1 MAADVKSNFVHT
13 LSLDRKTTLLHINA
27 NDGYDCKTSETTPVF
42 VLDVSYSM
50 GNEYINQIGRLK
62 YALTKAG
69 FNDSTPIHVILFGR
83 DIHRRITTVGGLSN
97 LPTYIENNCDQ
108 RSTYMA
114 RGENNVASYFLDS
127 YLQIRGNIL
136 LITVS
141 DGDVFD
147 INSFRSEIERIRP
160 LIDCSRIITMGC
172 RIGFNGTNTGSTEA
186 IAILGI
192 LSNNDFGIV
201 DFQGNER
208 TRITDY
214 ATNNPFISFL
224 NNNRCRERLTITGG
238 TLRQYIDT
246 PPRTEIMFNPQKGF
260 TFLVNHEEGT
270 PITLAIDGIT
280 LTFTSNMISEQALNN
295 YIQDITRRV
304 KMAKV
309 SGIDVTQSLRV
320 INDFQQLLFNAI
332 NNAYTEQEQ
341 KEEKIVNE
349 NSAIIRM
356 RNLQR
361 TMRKGWRTAIFE
373 LRAALNTDRISQ
385 MNSQQQ
391 ADWIQSLEDTKQTRR
406 LARRV
411 GEFDEKNALAVRAGL
426 KGLLNHLNTTDF
438 LKEYSEF
445 NGVSSW
451 YTCDSM
457 YDILLEFKNMT
468 PETIDECSIVEL
480 MSIIGC
486 FGPCIESP
494 RDAYPDP
501 YGFKIRKLFFSFLNN
516 VDLYQA
522 FADGNGKPL
531 LAPGQQQSTGITG
544 IIPILDSK
552 CLPLMKY
559 LAPILGCHASFAM
572 RGRPETVPGDLL
584 GLWGATIVKIF
595 KHPITEASARALVGI
610 INNIREYFR
619 IYRPY
624 GDIIEN
630 LVKTDPGRF
639 FTGDNGISGLGK
651 LIVCILA
658 SGIQVTSEL
667 AHAMFYFRVYHWCR
681 RISKSTEPQTRITS
695 FLQLPEG
702 GDQEVTALFE
712 DNPPPISQHIV
723 DCKQYHRDLRGLHP
737 PGLGSISLLNT
748 VSQCFHENG
757 NDEDAIVRGLT
768 SRLSNPSEEA
778 QLFGITNNRERNMYI
793 MAAVIEMLH
802 CPDEKSRI
810 DKKDGKT
817 LYRIIPPSDVES
829 YLNNR
834 AREHLNA
841 DYLRRV
847 ALKEQKEALI
857 NRHRVLVDIS
867 HSTLADF
874 EAKVPMVVTSRN
886 GQDHDIL
893 MDLLMDLSDAKV
905 MNRLEKLGIMLLAR
919 SHNTKETLLTPVLD
933 RDGNPTGDTK
943 SWLNGM
949 AYNKSLHAI
958 RKVFEAFGGSGKNA
972 WNNMISWKNDNIID
986 GWIYRESDIPNRH
999 GHCTS
1004 NPSEWALNY
1013 RNLWPKLD

>member
-1 MAADVKSNFVHT
+1 MSYDA
-13 LSLDRKTTLLHINA
+13 LSLDCQTLLCGISPDENYEHKDTKKEI
-27 NDGYDCKTSETTPVF
+27 VF
-42 VLDVSYSM
+42 LLDVSYSM
-50 GNEYINQIGRLK
+50 GCESFNQIRRLK
-62 YALTKAG
+62 HALTKTG
-69 FNDSTPIHVILFGR
+69 FIGSTPIHVIMFGR
-83 DIHRRITTVGGLSN
+83 DVHRVITTVNRLST
-97 LPTYIENNCDQ
+97 LCTYIESKCDRYQ
-108 RSTYMA
+108 TYMA
-114 RGENNVASYFLDS
+114 QGTNNVASLLLDS
-127 YLQIRGNIL
+127 YCKIQRDII

-141 DGDVFD
+141 DGDVTD
-147 INSFRSEIERIRP
+147 INKFRSEIEKIRCVV
-160 LIDCSRIITMGC
+160 DSSRVTTFGI
-172 RIGFNGTNTGSTEA
+172 RIGFNDTNEGSTKA
-186 IAILGI
+186 IAISAV

-201 DFQGNER
+201 DFQGNYER
-208 TRITDY
+208 IITDY
-214 ATNNPFISFL
+214 DRDNPFIPFL
-224 NNNRCRERLTITGG
+224 STNRCKVTLNIAGG
-238 TLRQYIDT
+238 TIQQFSDT
-246 PPRTEIMFNPQKGF
+246 AQLSELTFNPLSGLI
-260 TFLVNHEEGT
+260 FLVNHEEGT
-270 PITLAIDGIT
+270 PFTLTIGDIP
-280 LTFTSNMISEQALNN
+280 LTFTNNTISDQALNY
-295 YIQDITRRV
+295 YIQSLARRV
-304 KMAKV
+304 KVAKV
-309 SGIDVTQSLRV
+309 SSLDVKEFLNN
-320 INDFQQLLFNAI
+320 INKFQQLLFNAI

-356 RNLQR
+356 RNLQQ
-361 TMRKGWRTAIFE
+361 MRKAWRTAIFE
-373 LRAALNTDRISQ
+373 LRAALNTDRVSQ

-391 ADWIQSLEDTKQTRR
+391 AMWIQGLKDSKQTRR

-411 GEFDEKNALAVRAGL
+411 GGFDEKNSLAVRVGL
-426 KGLLNHLNTTDF
+426 KGLVNHLNTTDF

-445 NGVSSW
+445 NSVSSW
-451 YTCDSM
+451 YTCDNM

-486 FGPCIESP
+486 FGPCIETP
-494 RDAYPDP
+494 RNAHPDP
-501 YGFKIRKLFFSFLNN
+501 FVFKIRKLFFTPLNN

-531 LAPGQQQSTGITG
+531 LAPGQQSTGITG
-544 IIPILDSK
+544 TIPILDIH
-552 CLPLMKY
+552 CLQLMKF
-559 LAPILGCHASFAM
+559 LAPILSCHASFAM

-624 GDIIEN
+624 GDIIKN

-639 FTGDNGISGLGK
+639 FTGGNGISGLGK

-667 AHAMFYFRVYHWCR
+667 AHAMFYFSVYHWCI

-712 DNPPPISQHIV
+712 VNPPPISQHIV
-723 DCKQYHRDLRGLHP
+723 DCKKYHRDLRGLHP
-737 PGLGSISLLNT
+737 PGLGSISFLNT
-748 VSQCFHENG
+748 VTQCFHENG
-757 NDEDAIVRGLT
+757 NDEDAIVRDLT
-768 SRLSNPSEEA
+768 SRLSNSSEEA

-802 CPDEKSRI
+802 HPDEQSRI
-810 DKKDGKT
+810 NKDDNKT
-817 LYRIIPPSDVES
+817 SYRIIPPSDVES

-841 DYLRRV
+841 DYERRV

-857 NRHRVLVDIS
+857 IRHRKLVDIS
-867 HSTLADF
+867 HSTLANF
-874 EAKVPMVVTSRN
+874 EAKAPMVATSRDCP
-886 GQDHDIL
+886 GYKIL
-893 MDLLMDLSDAKV
+893 MGLLMDLSDEKV

-933 RDGNPTGDTK
+933 SDGNTTGDTK
-943 SWLNGM
+943 TWLNGM
-949 AYNKSLHAI
+949 VYNKSLHAI
-958 RKVFEAFGGSGKNA
+958 RKVFEAFGGSGKIA
-972 WNNMISWKNDNIID
+972 WNNMISWKNDNIVD
-986 GWIYRESDIPNRH
+986 GWRYRESNIENRH
-999 GHCTS
+999 GYRNS
-1004 NPSEWALNY
+1004 NPSDWALNY
-1013 RNLWPKLD
+1013 RNPWPKLD